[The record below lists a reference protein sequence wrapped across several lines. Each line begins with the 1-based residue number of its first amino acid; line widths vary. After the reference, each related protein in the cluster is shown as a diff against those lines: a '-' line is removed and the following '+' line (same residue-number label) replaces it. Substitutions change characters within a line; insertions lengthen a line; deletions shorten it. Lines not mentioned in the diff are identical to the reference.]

1 MAIVAELPAD
11 LSPSPGDLG
20 LATQDRTELARR
32 TVRAWELLTS
42 LAENADLAG
51 DTRAGRTAKELLT
64 GIGRWPDSRW
74 VAEVREEAAARTSA
88 PGRTD
93 QDAEEERLRTAHRRA
108 TRATILQALRRS
120 GAEAEAFLGSPD
132 DDTYGTRLVASQL
145 GPLPLRT
152 FLHATAYRVA
162 IAGRDLEP
170 ALLEPMPAEL
180 TELVELGFVA
190 LVDVLGALSAREG
203 LSTWLTGVTDQGHWV
218 FAAEPDRWR
227 VTEVHEQPPG
237 PAIVASARTL
247 LDITAGRAEDVGGLY
262 RRGEIRLEDVPG
274 MLRLAPLLDQVPGI
288 PGASGLKLAARSLEL
303 ASRTLGRAGSALGKL
318 RRSFG

>member
-1 MAIVAELPAD
+1 MAIVAELAAD

-20 LATQDRTELARR
+20 LGTQDRSELTRR
-32 TVRAWELLTS
+32 TIRAWELLAA
-42 LAENADLAG
+42 LAEGADLAA

-74 VAEVREEAAARTSA
+74 VAEVRKEAAAGTSP

-93 QDAEEERLRTAHRRA
+93 QDADEERLRTAHRRA
-108 TRATILQALRRS
+108 SGASIVKALHRS
-120 GAEAEAFLGSPD
+120 GAEAQAFLGSSD
-132 DDTYGTRLVASQL
+132 DERYGLRPVASQL

-162 IAGRDLEP
+162 IAGLDLEP
-170 ALLEPMPAEL
+170 ALQEPMPDEL
-180 TELVELGFVA
+180 TELVELGLVA

-203 LSTWLTGVTDQGHWV
+203 LSTWLTGVTDQGVWT
-218 FAAEPDRWR
+218 FAADPGIWR
-227 VTEVHEQPPG
+227 ITGVDEQPPG
-237 PAIVASARTL
+237 PAVVASARTL

-262 RRGEIRLEDVPG
+262 RRGEVRLEDVPG

-288 PGASGLKLAARSLEL
+288 PGASGLKLAARSLDL
-303 ASRTLGRAGSALGKL
+303 ASRTLGRAGTAFGRL
-318 RRSFG
+318 RRTLG

>member
-1 MAIVAELPAD
+1 MAIVAELPVD

-20 LATQDRTELARR
+20 LATQDRSELARR
-32 TVRAWELLTS
+32 TVRSWELLTAR
-42 LAENADLAG
+42 AENADLSA

-74 VAEVREEAAARTSA
+74 IAEVREEASAGTSS

-93 QDAEEERLRTAHRRA
+93 QDADEERLRTAHQRA
-108 TRATILQALRRS
+108 GGASIVKALRRS
-120 GAEAEAFLGSPD
+120 GVEAQAFLGSAD

-162 IAGRDLEP
+162 IAGLDLEA
-170 ALLEPMPAEL
+170 ALREPMQEEL

-190 LVDVLGALSAREG
+190 LVDVLGALSARER
-203 LSTWLTGVTDQGHWV
+203 LSTWLTGVTDQGSWT
-218 FAAEPDRWR
+218 FAAEPDSWR
-227 VTEVHEQPPG
+227 ITEVHQQPPG
-237 PAIVASARTL
+237 PAVVASAKTL

-262 RRGEIRLEDVPG
+262 RRGEIRLDDVQG

-303 ASRTLGRAGSALGKL
+303 AARTLGRAGSALGKL
-318 RRSFG
+318 RRTLG